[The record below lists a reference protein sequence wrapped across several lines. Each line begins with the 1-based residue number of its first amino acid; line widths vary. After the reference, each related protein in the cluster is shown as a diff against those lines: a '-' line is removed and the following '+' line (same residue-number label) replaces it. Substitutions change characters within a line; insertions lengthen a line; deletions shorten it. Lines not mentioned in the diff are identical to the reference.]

1 LVVDDNTDTLETIS
15 GLSNHFDIINTVEL
29 STIMKILYHEKIDL
43 LVLDMMIPKISGF
56 DLCKLLKQNEDTK
69 HIPIIFLTEAPNFE
83 DIQKGFDLGAIDYI
97 VKPFSSK
104 EFVIRTTNHLELNSY
119 RTELEKKVEQTLSEY
134 KTAQKLLLQKSKQA
148 ELGELIMHIAHQW
161 KQPLS
166 ELGSINNYLMAK
178 RELKKTITTLEYGEI
193 LDKNAQIINFMSQT
207 VNTFQNFYKPNFNS
221 EQFSVN
227 EAIESAYD
235 LVNAT
240 FDYYDIAFSSNIN
253 EVITTYGNKNE
264 FSQIILALLIN
275 SKNVFLKRL
284 TLEPEITI
292 NLIEENDGY
301 TISIQDNGGGIE
313 EEKLK
318 HIFDPFISDE
328 STGMGLFMVK
338 TICEKYNWNIIAH
351 NKNGGAEF
359 LINFKREK
367 E

>member
-1 LVVDDNTDTLETIS
+1 
-15 GLSNHFDIINTVEL
+15 
-29 STIMKILYHEKIDL
+29 MKILYHENIDL
-43 LVLDMMIPKISGF
+43 LLLDMMIPKISGF
-56 DLCKLLKQNEDTK
+56 DLCKLLKQNDDTK
-69 HIPIIFLTEAPNFE
+69 HIPIIFLTENPNFE

-119 RTELEKKVEQTLSEY
+119 RNELEKKVEQTLSEY
-134 KTAQKLLLQKSKQA
+134 KKTQKLLLQKSKQA

-178 RELKKTITTLEYGEI
+178 QELKKTITILEYSEI

-221 EQFSVN
+221 EQFSVQ
-227 EAIESAYD
+227 EAIDSAYD

-240 FDYYDIAFSSNIN
+240 FDYYNITFSSDIKKN
-253 EVITTYGNKNE
+253 ITTFGNKNE

-284 TLEPEITI
+284 SLDPKIIIDLVESESQHI
-292 NLIEENDGY
+292 
-301 TISIQDNGGGIE
+301 ISIQDNGGGIE
-313 EEKLK
+313 QEKLEY
-318 HIFDPFISDE
+318 IFNPFTSDE

-338 TICEKYNWNIIAH
+338 TICEKYDWDIIAH

-359 LINFKREK
+359 LISFKK
-367 E
+367 EIK

>member
-1 LVVDDNTDTLETIS
+1 
-15 GLSNHFDIINTVEL
+15 
-29 STIMKILYHEKIDL
+29 MKIVYHDKIDL
-43 LVLDMMIPKISGF
+43 LLLDMTIPKISGF
-56 DLCKLLKQNEDTK
+56 DLCKLLKQSDETK
-69 HIPIIFLTEAPNFE
+69 HIPIVFLTQTPNYE
-83 DIQKGFDLGAIDYI
+83 DIQKGFELGAIDYI

-104 EFVIRTTNHLELNSY
+104 EFFIRITNHLELNSY

-178 RELKKTITTLEYGEI
+178 QELNKTITALEYDEI

-207 VNTFQNFYKPNFNS
+207 VSTFQNFYKPNFHN
-221 EQFSVN
+221 EVFSVN

-240 FDYYDIAFSSNIN
+240 FDYYDISYKCNIVENIN
-253 EVITTYGNKNE
+253 TFGNKNE

-275 SKNVFLKRL
+275 AKNVFLKRV
-284 TLEPEITI
+284 TLSPRITI
-292 NLIEENDGY
+292 SLDIDNEEC
-301 TISIQDNGGGIE
+301 TIFVQDNGGGIE
-313 EEKLK
+313 ENKLQQ
-318 HIFDPFISDE
+318 IFDPFISDD

-338 TICEKYNWNIIAH
+338 SICEKYNWNIKAQ
-351 NKNGGAEF
+351 NKYDGAIF
-359 LINFKREK
+359 MINFKREK
-367 E
+367 